1 MSEANIIRAV
11 KEVHQRFL
19 RTGEVSGSGS
29 DVAFYNAILHLIPTG
44 ITSAAIGSLDLKN
57 MAAFFALL
65 TDFVECYLEDKDDM
79 RSTTLDKL
87 ARHIQWGDSV

>member
-19 RTGEVSGSGS
+19 RTGEVSGSHS

-57 MAAFFALL
+57 LSAFSMLL
-65 TDFVECYLEDKDDM
+65 TNFIETNEDEK
-79 RSTTLDKL
+79 RSATLDKL
-87 ARHIQWGDSV
+87 ARHIQWGETV

>member
-11 KEVHQRFL
+11 KEVHRRYL
-19 RTGEVSGSGS
+19 TTGEVSGSHS
-29 DVAFYNAILHLIPTG
+29 DVVLYNAILHLIPTG
-44 ITSAAIGSLDLKN
+44 ITSAAIGSLDLRN
-57 MAAFFALL
+57 AVAFVNVLF
-65 TDFVECYLEDKDDM
+65 DFVVTENDES

>member
-11 KEVHQRFL
+11 KEVHQRYL

-65 TDFVECYLEDKDDM
+65 TDFVEADKDDM
-79 RSTTLDKL
+79 RSTTLDRL
-87 ARHIQWGDSV
+87 ARHIQWGDTV